1 MPEIT
6 GLLETALYVEDMAQS
21 VRFFRE
27 VMGLSTMVEND
38 KLTAFDAGNH
48 GVLLIFRRG
57 GSIADLPNDGGVIPG
72 HDGAGPLHM
81 AFAIPADS
89 YDAWR
94 NHLRSAGVVERGEM
108 RWKGGGRS
116 FYFEDPDGHVLE
128 VATPGLW
135 PNY

>member
-6 GLLETALYVEDMAQS
+6 GLLETALYVDDMARS

-27 VMGLSTMVEND
+27 VMGLSAMLEGD
-38 KLTAFDAGNH
+38 KLTAFDAGNR
-48 GVLLIFRRG
+48 GVLLVFRRG
-57 GSIADLPNDGGVIPG
+57 GSIVDLPNDGGVIPG

-81 AFAIPADS
+81 AFAIAADS

-94 NHLRSAGVVERGEM
+94 DHLRSAGVVERGEV

>member
-1 MPEIT
+1 MPRIT
-6 GLLETALYVEDMAQS
+6 GLLETALYVDDMARS
-21 VRFFRE
+21 VRFFRD

-38 KLTAFDAGNH
+38 RLTAFDAGNH

-57 GSIADLPNDGGVIPG
+57 GSTADLPNEGGTIPG
-72 HDGAGPLHM
+72 HDGSGPLHM

-89 YDAWR
+89 YDTWR
-94 NHLRSAGVVERGEM
+94 DHLRSAGVVERGEM

-116 FYFEDPDGHVLE
+116 FYFDDPDGHVLE